1 MALTRKFLSAL
12 GIEADKIDEIISAH
26 RETVDGLKEEVDN
39 QKNEVEK
46 LKEESK
52 DYSKVKADY
61 EASQKALKELQENKD
76 ITTLET
82 KYNALKS
89 EYDAYK
95 LDVENK
101 AIRAKKESAYKELL
115 KDAKIP
121 EKRFESIIKLSGD
134 SIDKIELDDSGELKN
149 KDDIVDSINNDWS
162 EYAQVIEEQGASTPK
177 PPANNGGSDKKISR
191 AKQIAQQYHE
201 DMYGKIK
208 ED

>member
-1 MALTRKFLSAL
+1 MLEIQGKYNTAKVFTEN
-12 GIEADKIDEIISAH
+12 IENEAYTQILNMMCQIWAKDMNVAIMPDVHAGKGCTVGTTMTIKDKIVPNLVG
-26 RETVDGLKEEVDN
+26 VD
-39 QKNEVEK
+39 
-46 LKEESK
+46 
-52 DYSKVKADY
+52 
-61 EASQKALKELQENKD
+61 
-76 ITTLET
+76 
-82 KYNALKS
+82 
-89 EYDAYK
+89 
-95 LDVENK
+95 
-101 AIRAKKESAYKELL
+101 IRAKKESAYKELL